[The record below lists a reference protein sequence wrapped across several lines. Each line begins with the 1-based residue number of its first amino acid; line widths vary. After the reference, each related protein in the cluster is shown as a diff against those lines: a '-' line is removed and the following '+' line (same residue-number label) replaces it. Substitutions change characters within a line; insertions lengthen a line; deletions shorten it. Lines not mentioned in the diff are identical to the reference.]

1 MHVSH
6 RLFDFIVGLEVF
18 KFHRNYYYLLA
29 SSIPYFQIAL
39 HVNVR

>member
-6 RLFDFIVGLEVF
+6 PWLDFIVVLEAF

-29 SSIPYFQIAL
+29 SSIPYYKIAL
-39 HVNVR
+39 HVNV